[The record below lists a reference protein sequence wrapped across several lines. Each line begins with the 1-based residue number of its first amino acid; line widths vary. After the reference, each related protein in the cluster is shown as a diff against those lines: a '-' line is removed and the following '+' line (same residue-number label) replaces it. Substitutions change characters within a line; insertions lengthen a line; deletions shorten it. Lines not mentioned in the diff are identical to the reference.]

1 VHLNISMAEGRRQ
14 LLRAFG
20 ATLAVWLLILSLL
33 TASLNPVVHAQSS
46 QVTQESA
53 PSVKPD
59 LKKAKEAYQQGVRAE
74 KAQDWETAYTA
85 YSDAV
90 NWAPNDRGYFLRREI
105 AKSGLVQTK
114 ADAAEKD
121 AISGRLDAARREL
134 LSASFLDPTN
144 TVVRE
149 RLRELLAAE
158 PGQILQTT
166 EPELGGPVHLEYQPG
181 TRTFDYRGDTQ
192 GAYGEIARQFGVE
205 AAFDID
211 LRSHVIRFRAE
222 DVDFATAMRLL
233 GDMTHTFW
241 RPLARRLFF
250 VAEDSPE
257 KRRDYAASLVRTIL
271 LPASQTPDQ
280 MTEIS
285 RLVRDVA
292 GVTRSELDT
301 NSRTLTLR
309 ASPQAI
315 AVATD
320 LIEELEKPAGEMV
333 LEIEI
338 LEVDRNYARQIGIT
352 PPQTAQVFT
361 FSSQQIQE
369 AEQSE
374 EGLVNVIEQVFGAS
388 SLSAIPPLVAFG
400 GGQTTFLATL
410 PGAAANLSRMLS
422 LVLHGRRVLLRAQD
436 GQPATFFVGERYPV
450 SLSSY
455 SSSLLTGSG
464 VTTEGLPIANYA
476 AGNSP
481 TFVATAS
488 LRNNGMNDLIV
499 SNGADNTLSV
509 LLGNGDGT
517 FATQVLYD
525 TGTDPVS
532 IATGEFDNGAAA
544 TNSNDFI
551 DLAVADKSANT
562 VSILLGNGDGTFGA
576 KTDIATG
583 NSPVSVISANF
594 HDLTS
599 STGVDLAV
607 ANQGDNSISI
617 FQGNGD
623 GTFKTPTLVQ
633 LPKGFE
639 PASLAAF
646 DLNGDGHTDLVVADE
661 GNNTFSVLLGK
672 GDGTFQPRTD
682 YPTGNDPVY
691 VTFGDFTG
699 NGAMDIAVADNGAPT
714 SSNSGNAVTIYY
726 NQINTQGGPTG
737 TFVAGATRDFP
748 AGNGP
753 TSIAVAD
760 YNLDGLAD
768 ITVADETD
776 NAVSILINLGS
787 ETFAANYELPVDK
800 APVSIATADFN
811 GDGRLDVATANNGA
825 ADTTVILNSTTLFGG
840 LLGAGETPFPSVEY
854 LDIGLKVKATP
865 RIHPNDDVTLTLA
878 FDISGLAG
886 QSFNSIPVINNQTVE
901 QTVRLK
907 QNETAMLA
915 GFIQGQVT
923 KAITGT
929 PGLVGLPGIEWLD
942 QSQNLQD
949 LDSEL
954 LILVT
959 PRMVRLAP
967 RKDHVIYAGQGS
979 IEGTSPAGGGGALGG
994 VPPPAGPAGRPQPG
1008 QPPTAPPPQ
1017 QPVEPTPEPV
1027 QQPPPQQPP
1036 VEPGQ
1041 QPPVQPGQQ
1050 PPAEGPQQQ

>member
-1 VHLNISMAEGRRQ
+1 M
-14 LLRAFG
+14 
-20 ATLAVWLLILSLL
+20 LAAWLMVMSLL
-33 TASLNPVVHAQSS
+33 TPSLNSVLQAQSS
-46 QVTQESA
+46 QAAQQSA
-53 PSVKPD
+53 PPAKPD
-59 LKKAKEAYQQGVRAE
+59 PKRAKEAYQQGVRAE
-74 KAQDWETAYTA
+74 KVQDWEAAYAA

-90 NWAPNDRGYFLRREI
+90 NWAPNDRTYFLRREI
-105 AKSGLVQTK
+105 AKSGLVQTRV
-114 ADAAEKD
+114 DAAEKE
-121 AISGRLDAARREL
+121 AISGRLDVARREL
-134 LSASFLDPTN
+134 LSASYLDPTN

-158 PGQILQTT
+158 PGQIEQIT
-166 EPELGGPVHLEYQPG
+166 EPELGGEVHLEYQPG
-181 TRTFDYRGDTQ
+181 TRSFDYRGDTQ
-192 GAYGEIARQFGVE
+192 GAYEEMARQFGVE
-205 AAFDID
+205 AAFDVD
-211 LRSHVIRFRAE
+211 LRSHVIRFQVQ
-222 DVDFATAMRLL
+222 DVDFPTAARLL

-241 RPLARRLFF
+241 RPLAHRLFF
-250 VAEDSPE
+250 VAEDTPQ
-257 KRRDYAASLVRTIL
+257 KRKDYSESLVRTIL

-285 RLVRDVA
+285 RLVRDIA
-292 GVTRSELDT
+292 GITRSELDT

-320 LIEELEKPAGEMV
+320 MIEELEKPAGEMV

-338 LEVDRNYARQIGIT
+338 LEVDRTYALQLGIT
-352 PPQTAQVFT
+352 PPQSAQVFS

-369 AEQSE
+369 AQQSE
-374 EGLVNVIEQVFGAS
+374 EGLLDVIEQVFGAS
-388 SLSAIPPLVAFG
+388 SLSSIPPLVAFG
-400 GGQTTFLATL
+400 GGKSTFLATL
-410 PGAAANLSRMLS
+410 PGAAANLSQMLS
-422 LVLHGRRVLLRAQD
+422 LVLHGRRILLRAQD

-464 VTTEGLPIANYA
+464 VTTSGLPIANYA

-488 LRNNGMNDLIV
+488 LRNNGINDLIV
-499 SNGADNTLSV
+499 ANGADNTVSV

-517 FATQVLYD
+517 FETQVLYD
-525 TGTDPVS
+525 TGADPVS
-532 IATGEFDNGAAA
+532 IATGLFDDGTTA
-544 TNSNDFI
+544 TNSNDFL
-551 DLAVADKSANT
+551 DLAVANKSANT
-562 VSILLGNGDGTFGA
+562 ISILLGNGDGTFQA

-583 NSPVSVISANF
+583 NSPASVVSANF

-607 ANQGDNSISI
+607 ANQGDNTISI

-623 GTFKTPTLVQ
+623 GTFKTPTTIQ
-633 LPKGFE
+633 LPNGFE
-639 PASLAAF
+639 PASLVAF
-646 DLNGDGHTDLVVADE
+646 DLNADGHTDLVVADE
-661 GNNTFSVLLGK
+661 GNNTVSVLLGN

-682 YPTGNDPVY
+682 YATGNDPVY
-691 VTFGDFTG
+691 VALGDFTG

-726 NQINTQGGPTG
+726 NQINSQGAPTG
-737 TFVAGATRDFP
+737 TFVAGPVRDFA

-768 ITVADETD
+768 LAVADETD
-776 NAVSILINLGS
+776 NAVSIIINLGS
-787 ETFAANYELPVDK
+787 QTFATNYELPVDK

-825 ADTTVILNSTTLFGG
+825 ADVTVILNSTSLFGG
-840 LLGAGETPFPSVEY
+840 LLGTAATTPFPGIEY
-854 LDIGLKVKATP
+854 IDIGLKVKATP
-865 RIHPNDDVTLTLA
+865 RIHPNDVSLTLA
-878 FDISGLAG
+878 FDISSLAG
-886 QSFNSIPVINNQTVE
+886 ESLNTIPVINNQTVE

-907 QNETAMLA
+907 QNETAVLA
-915 GFIQGQVT
+915 GFLQAQVT
-923 KAITGT
+923 NAITGT
-929 PGLVGLPGIEWLD
+929 PGIVGLPGIEWLA
-942 QSQNLQD
+942 QNQNLQD
-949 LDSEL
+949 QDSEL

-979 IEGTSPAGGGGALGG
+979 IEGTTGAAGTGALGG
-994 VPPPAGPAGRPQPG
+994 MPPTGPAPPPG
-1008 QPPTAPPPQ
+1008 PPQ
-1017 QPVEPTPEPV
+1017 QPAPV
-1027 QQPPPQQPP
+1027 AQPPQQPP
-1036 VEPGQ
+1036 AQPGE

-1050 PPAEGPQQQ
+1050 PAPQPGQQPPGEGPGP